1 MKMLGFM
8 DLGDA
13 YASVCDADY
22 GTAETSPTNAHP
34 SHHLRWAPTRGWYC
48 LGCEAKASWPLI
60 EQTCPR
66 RFCPESSSLT
76 PARRKRA
83 ERMFDAGFT
92 AAGVAAELGISR
104 DQARNVERSLRTAR
118 ARRAKRG
125 VP

>member
-8 DLGDA
+8 DLGDG

-22 GTAETSPTNAHP
+22 GTAETSPTNAHH

-66 RFCPESSSLT
+66 RFDPKSSALSPAKRKL
-76 PARRKRA
+76 ARR
-83 ERMFDAGFT
+83 MFEAGFT
-92 AAGVAAELGISR
+92 AVRVAEELSISR
-104 DQARNVERSLRTAR
+104 DQARKLRHSLQG
-118 ARRAKRG
+118 ARRLARSKG
-125 VP
+125 SP